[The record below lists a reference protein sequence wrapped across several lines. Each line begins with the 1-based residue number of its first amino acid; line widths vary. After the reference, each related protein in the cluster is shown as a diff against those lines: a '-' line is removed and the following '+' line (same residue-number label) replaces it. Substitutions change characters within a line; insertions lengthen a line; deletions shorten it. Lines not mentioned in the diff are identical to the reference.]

1 MDITVQVEEPRKS
14 FRATVVMEQGEG
26 GAVVTRGWFGWP
38 GWKSKASLPTSPMD
52 SRFPSPS
59 F

>member
-1 MDITVQVEEPRKS
+1 MDTTVQVEGPRKS
-14 FRATVVMEQGEG
+14 FKATMVMEQGEG
-26 GAVVTRGWFGWP
+26 GSVGNPGWFGWP
-38 GWKSKASLPTSPMD
+38 RWKSKASLPTSPMD